1 MWSSLKVERHQ
12 ESSIEYYS
20 VDIITQKNE
29 QMTHEFDRGN
39 EIERREIEPYP
50 FSTKVKYLY
59 TFQEVAFLIYKLSKM
74 LKTRTKLMPLRY
86 EVKTQKERKLSFKE
100 LVRSTRK
107 TTLFD
112 LEKIS
117 SLQDRELN
125 AARNRSL
132 QNKNRW
138 TLLKNKITNPKFGLE
153 NEDVEKLKANIM
165 KDITIFLSNEV
176 GSVPKKNNKHSKS
189 NDHVK
194 DVFSKTSK
202 NGVNTAATATEVDT
216 ATKGEDEEH
225 VDVED
230 INKDN
235 KKKKKQLDPLKETTI
250 LNVKKKDA
258 LGKPFSHVNSF
269 YF

>member
-1 MWSSLKVERHQ
+1 MNER
-12 ESSIEYYS
+12 
-20 VDIITQKNE
+20 
-29 QMTHEFDRGN
+29 MTPEFDQGD
-39 EIERREIEPYP
+39 EIERKEIEPYP

-74 LKTRTKLMPLRY
+74 LKTRTKLMPKRY
-86 EVKTQKERKLSFKE
+86 DVKTQKERKLSFKE

-107 TTLFD
+107 TALFD

-125 AARNRSL
+125 AARKRSL

-176 GSVPKKNNKHSKS
+176 GSVPKKNNKYSKC
-189 NDHVK
+189 NDHMHIK
-194 DVFSKTSK
+194 DVISKTSK
-202 NGVNTAATATEVDT
+202 NGVNSAATATKVDT
-216 ATKGEDEEH
+216 ATKGEDKEH

-230 INKDN
+230 ITKVN
-235 KKKKKQLDPLKETTI
+235 KKKKQLDPLKETTI

>member
-12 ESSIEYYS
+12 ESSSEYS
-20 VDIITQKNE
+20 SIDIITMENE
-29 QMTHEFDRGN
+29 RMTHELDLGDD
-39 EIERREIEPYP
+39 IERKEIEPYP

-74 LKTRTKLMPLRY
+74 LKTRKKPMPKRY
-86 EVKTQKERKLSFKE
+86 EVKTQKEMKLSFKE
-100 LVRSTRK
+100 LVRSTRQ

-125 AARNRSL
+125 AARKRSL

-165 KDITIFLSNEV
+165 KDITIFLTNEV
-176 GSVPKKNNKHSKS
+176 GSVPKKNNKHTKS
-189 NDHVK
+189 NDHIK
-194 DVFSKTSK
+194 DVISETLI

-216 ATKGEDEEH
+216 ATKGEDKEH

-230 INKDN
+230 ITKVN
-235 KKKKKQLDPLKETTI
+235 KKKKQLDPLKETTI

>member
-1 MWSSLKVERHQ
+1 MIVERHQ
-12 ESSIEYYS
+12 QSSIEYSS
-20 VDIITQKNE
+20 VDIIPKDNE
-29 QMTHEFDRGN
+29 QTHEIHRGN
-39 EIERREIEPYP
+39 EVERKEIEPYP

-74 LKTRTKLMPLRY
+74 LKTRTKLMPKRY
-86 EVKTQKERKLSFKE
+86 EVKTQKEKKLSFKE

-125 AARNRSL
+125 AASKRSL

-138 TLLKNKITNPKFGLE
+138 TLLKNKVTNPNFGSE

-165 KDITIFLSNEV
+165 EDITIFLSNEV
-176 GSVPKKNNKHSKS
+176 GSLPKKKNKHSKS
-189 NDHVK
+189 NDHIKNVI
-194 DVFSKTSK
+194 SKTLI
-202 NGVNTAATATEVDT
+202 NEVNTAATATEVDT
-216 ATKGEDEEH
+216 ATEGEEDKEH

-230 INKDN
+230 SDKVII
-235 KKKKKQLDPLKETTI
+235 KKKRQIDPLKETTI
-250 LNVKKKDA
+250 VNIKKKDA
-258 LGKPFSHVNSF
+258 LGKPFSHVLSF
-269 YF
+269 FF